1 MMGYLSL
8 LLWVAILSVAVGLY
22 DITLVK
28 VSCQA
33 LKSLHCCACFIAVP
47 SWEFGCSVIGGE

>member
-1 MMGYLSL
+1 MLGYISL

-28 VSCQA
+28 VRLCVSTSTCG
-33 LKSLHCCACFIAVP
+33 
-47 SWEFGCSVIGGE
+47 W